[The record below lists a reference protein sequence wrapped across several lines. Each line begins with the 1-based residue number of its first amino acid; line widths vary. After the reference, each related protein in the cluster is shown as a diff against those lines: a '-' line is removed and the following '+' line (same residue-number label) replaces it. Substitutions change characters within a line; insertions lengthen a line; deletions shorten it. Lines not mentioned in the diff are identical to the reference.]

1 MARGLNKVMVIG
13 NLGKDPEL
21 KYTPK
26 GTAVCKFSLAANES
40 YKDDNDNW
48 VERTEWINITAWR
61 KLAETCGQYL
71 KKGSKIYAEGKLS
84 TSSYEKDGVKKYFT
98 EVVLSN
104 MIMLDK
110 KEGGD
115 EVAKPADSAKEES
128 SDDDLPF

>member
-115 EVAKPADSAKEES
+115 EVAKPTDSVKEES

>member
-1 MARGLNKVMVIG
+1 MARGLNKVLLIG

-26 GTAVCKFSLAANES
+26 GTAVCKFSLAANEQ
-40 YKDDNDNW
+40 YKDDNGNW

-71 KKGSKIYAEGKLS
+71 KKGSKIYIEGKLS

-110 KEGGD
+110 KEGGG
-115 EVAKPADSAKEES
+115 EAAAPADSVKEES

>member
-1 MARGLNKVMVIG
+1 MARGLNKVLLIG

-26 GTAVCKFSLAANES
+26 GTAVCKFSLAANEP
-40 YKDDNDNW
+40 YKDDNGNW
-48 VERTEWINITAWR
+48 VERTEWVNVTAWR

-71 KKGSKIYAEGKLS
+71 KKGSKIYVEGKLS

-98 EVVLSN
+98 EVVLNN

-110 KEGGD
+110 KEGGG
-115 EVAKPADSAKEES
+115 EAAESADTVKEES